1 MKRTLSWLLILTLL
15 FSLLSCAEAPQTT
28 AETATAETVTETAE
42 EKDNTTIR
50 LMAMTGPT
58 GMGLASLIHNDKEN
72 NGNKCDY
79 EIQLVGAPD
88 QVVPAIANKTCDIA
102 AVPINLAS
110 TLYAKTNGQV
120 QVLCANTLGV
130 LYMVENKGAIQS
142 VADLAGK
149 TICAP
154 NPGSTPEYI
163 LRYVL
168 KENGLDPEK
177 DVTLKF
183 VDSGDAVAAEL
194 KLNPDAVGL
203 LPEPK
208 VSAFLTQNSDYKI
221 ALNMTEEWDKVAG
234 KDNTLIQ
241 GVFVA
246 RTEFIQEHP
255 QLVKDFLDDYNASQ
269 NLVNTDLEKGANLVV
284 EAGIIPK
291 APLAKKA
298 IPGCNITFLEGQE
311 MKKGVEKCLQ
321 VLFEAAPKSVG
332 GALPKAD
339 FYYAR

>member
-1 MKRTLSWLLILTLL
+1 MKRTLSCLLILSLL
-15 FSLLSCAEAPQTT
+15 FSLLSCAEAPQATT
-28 AETATAETVTETAE
+28 APETTETME

-58 GMGLASLIHNDKEN
+58 GMGLASLIHNDKEGS
-72 NGNKCDY
+72 GNKCDY
-79 EIQLVGAPD
+79 TIELVGAPD

-102 AVPINLAS
+102 AVPINLSS

-130 LYMVENKGAIQS
+130 LYMVENKGQIQS

-208 VSAFLTQNSDYKI
+208 VSAFLTQNTNYKI
-221 ALNMTEEWDKVAG
+221 ALNMTEEWDRVAG

-246 RTEFIQEHP
+246 RTEFIKEHP
-255 QLVKDFLDDYNASQ
+255 QLIKDFLDDYNVSQ
-269 NLVNTDLEKGANLVV
+269 NLVNTDMEKGANLVV
-284 EAGIIPK
+284 EAGIIPQ
-291 APLAKKA
+291 APLAQKA
-298 IPGCNITFLEGQE
+298 IPGCNITFLEGEE

-339 FYYAR
+339 FYYTR